1 MNEVTQHNNADDTNS
16 TAAIQVTQ
24 QDPVTNHTLK
34 MRSSNALFFTFILS
48 FLWMECQAFVVP
60 KQCQSTKLT
69 ICLSENDN
77 NNNNNNNQS
86 DESDESVSEALN
98 SLLDKQFFDPDRYDE
113 DDTGPLAWFANFV
126 KRDYEFAETVYV
138 GVYLTV
144 LVIITQE
151 VLRMQ
156 LYGDR
161 YIPFTKFGNGHLF

>member
-1 MNEVTQHNNADDTNS
+1 
-16 TAAIQVTQ
+16 
-24 QDPVTNHTLK
+24 
-34 MRSSNALFFTFILS
+34 MRSSSVLVVTFILS

-60 KQCQSTKLT
+60 RQCQPTKLT
-69 ICLSENDN
+69 ISLSENDN
-77 NNNNNNNQS
+77 NNNQN

-144 LVIITQE
+144 LVIVTQE

>member
-1 MNEVTQHNNADDTNS
+1 
-16 TAAIQVTQ
+16 
-24 QDPVTNHTLK
+24 
-34 MRSSNALFFTFILS
+34 
-48 FLWMECQAFVVP
+48 MECLAFVVP
-60 KQCQSTKLT
+60 KQSQSTNKLT
-69 ICLSENDN
+69 ISLSENDDNNSN
-77 NNNNNNNQS
+77 NNHN